1 MKPVG
6 SRQRSKV
13 CSVPVAALPGE
24 RPAED
29 VGLRAEPL
37 PLRMKAQQAVVSSC
51 LLFRYDVSTV
61 RRAGF
66 DHVLR
71 GHLIRVVVG
80 FFSVPISRLRHK
92 VMCILAQPLGV
103 ERRASSCVSCPSSRQ
118 GPKGRC
124 CCRPEC
130 QCPLES

>member
-6 SRQRSKV
+6 SRQRPKV
-13 CSVPVAALPGE
+13 CSAPVVALPGE

-29 VGLRAEPL
+29 VGLRTEPL
-37 PLRMKAQQAVVSSC
+37 PLRMKAQQTVVSSF

-66 DHVLR
+66 DRVLR
-71 GHLIRVVVG
+71 GHLIHAVVG
-80 FFSVPISRLRHK
+80 FFYSVPISRLRHK

-103 ERRASSCVSCPSSRQ
+103 ERRASSCISRPSSLQ

-124 CCRPEC
+124 
-130 QCPLES
+130 